1 MTTQLTS
8 ILRVG
13 AITGA
18 ALACQTVAL
27 GQSAPTLTESVKWET
42 SASLGF
48 TLTSGN
54 SDTLLATADITST
67 RKWDKNE
74 LTAAAGLTYG
84 ENSGAKNSD
93 SQHISL
99 QYNRL
104 LTGKW
109 FAYARAEWM
118 RDSIADIDYRVT
130 ISPGVGYYFW
140 KDAKKGFLR
149 AELGPGYVFEKKGNV
164 SDDYFTI
171 RVAERFEY
179 KFTDSAKMWQSL
191 EFTPDVGDFD
201 NYQAVAEIGVDVTI
215 AKNTG
220 LRAYLQDVFNNN
232 PAAGRDK
239 NDLKLVT
246 ALSYKF

>member
-1 MTTQLTS
+1 MTHQIKSL
-8 ILRVG
+8 LRVG

-18 ALACQTVAL
+18 ALTAQTVVF

-54 SDTLLATADITST
+54 SDTLLATADITSS

-84 ENSGAKNSD
+84 QNSGVKNSD

-109 FAYARAEWM
+109 FAYGRVEWM
-118 RDSIADIDYRVT
+118 RDSIADIDYRLTV
-130 ISPGVGYYFW
+130 SPGMGYYFW

-149 AELGPGYVFEKKGNV
+149 AEVGPGYVFEKKGGV
-164 SDDYFTI
+164 SDDYLTL

-179 KFTDSAKMWQSL
+179 KLSDTAKLWQSL
-191 EFTPDVGDFD
+191 EITPDVRNFS
-201 NYQAVAEIGVDVTI
+201 NYQAVGEIGVDLTI
-215 AKNTG
+215 VKNLG
-220 LRAYLQDVFNNN
+220 LRAYIQDVYNNQ
-232 PAAGRDK
+232 PAAGRKK

>member
-1 MTTQLTS
+1 MTNQLTS

>member
-1 MTTQLTS
+1 MTNQLTS
-8 ILRVG
+8 LLRAG

-27 GQSAPTLTESVKWET
+27 GQSASTLTESVKWET

-84 ENSGAKNSD
+84 ENSGAKNAD

-109 FAYARAEWM
+109 FAYGRAEWM
-118 RDSIADIDYRVT
+118 RDSISDIDYRIT
-130 ISPGVGYYFW
+130 ISPGMGYYFW
-140 KDAKKGFLR
+140 KDEKKGFLR
-149 AELGPGYVFEKKGNV
+149 GEVGPGYVFEKKGGI
-164 SDDYFTI
+164 SDDFFTV

-179 KFTDSAKMWQSL
+179 KFSDTAKMWQSL

-201 NYQAVAEIGVDVTI
+201 HFQAVAEIGVDLTI
-215 AKNTG
+215 YKNTG
-220 LRAYLQDVFNNN
+220 LRAYLQDVYNNN

-239 NDLKLVT
+239 NDIKLVT